1 MIIKWFKKK
10 VINWVREDWDKV
22 QHEGHQEPGR
32 VLGSNSTVSNGRSL
46 DNHGMNFTL
55 HAANGG
61 YVIEYKTYDSKIDR
75 QYTALHIIPS
85 NQELGEGIAHIIT
98 LEMLKQ

>member
-1 MIIKWFKKK
+1 
-10 VINWVREDWDKV
+10 
-22 QHEGHQEPGR
+22 
-32 VLGSNSTVSNGRSL
+32 
-46 DNHGMNFTL
+46 MNFTL

>member
-1 MIIKWFKKK
+1 
-10 VINWVREDWDKV
+10 
-22 QHEGHQEPGR
+22 
-32 VLGSNSTVSNGRSL
+32 
-46 DNHGMNFTL
+46 MNFTL

-61 YVIEYKTYDSKIDR
+61 YVMEYKTYDPKIDR

-85 NQELGEGIAHIIT
+85 NQELGQGIAHIIT